1 MAPAAVR
8 RIADLPSPPGWP
20 LFGHVFEVRRARIHR
35 DVEAWARAY
44 GPVFRLKFG
53 RQPMLVVA
61 DHELLAAALRDRP
74 DGWRRVPYTA
84 QIGAEMGLPQGLFS
98 AEGDDWRRQRR
109 MVMAAFAPGHARAYF
124 PQLQQ
129 VLLRLRGRWL
139 RAAAAG
145 EPIVLQADLMR
156 FTVDAISGLAFGKDS
171 NTIEAGDDVIQR
183 HLDQVLPAIFRRVL
197 SLLPTWRWFKT
208 AADRELDASVAVI
221 QSTIAGFVAQARRRL
236 AEEPQRR
243 AQPHNL
249 LEAMIA
255 AADEPGSGV
264 DDRHVAGNVLT
275 MLLAGEDTTAN
286 TLAWMLELLHRHPA
300 ALARLTDEVR
310 RLAPDPEAYGFERME
325 RLEYLDACAAETMRL
340 KPVAPFLA
348 LQALRDTVLGDI
360 AVPQGTQLWCVLRHD
375 SVDAR
380 FFPEPQRFEPARW
393 LGGGA
398 ALAPGA
404 RRAAMPF
411 GSGPRTCPG
420 RYLAL
425 LEMKMVIAML
435 LATFDIESVATAD
448 GGPAEERMAF
458 TMQPVG
464 LRMRL
469 RARAVGA
476 AADAG
481 ATAPAGLAA

>member
-1 MAPAAVR
+1 
-8 RIADLPSPPGWP
+8 
-20 LFGHVFEVRRARIHR
+20 
-35 DVEAWARAY
+35 
-44 GPVFRLKFG
+44 
-53 RQPMLVVA
+53 MLVVS

-109 MVMAAFAPGHARAYF
+109 MVMAAFAPGHVRAYF
-124 PQLQQ
+124 PQLRQ
-129 VLLRLRGRWL
+129 VMLRLRGRWQ
-139 RAAAAG
+139 RSAAAG

-156 FTVDAISGLAFGKDS
+156 FTVDAISGLAFGKDI

-183 HLDQVLPAIFRRVL
+183 HLDKLLPAIFRRVL
-197 SLLPTWRWFKT
+197 SLAPTWRWFKSS
-208 AADRELDASVAVI
+208 ADRELDASVAVI
-221 QSTIAGFVAQARRRL
+221 NSTIAGFVAQARQRL
-236 AEEPQRR
+236 ADEPRRR
-243 AQPHNL
+243 AQPQNL
-249 LEAMIA
+249 LEAMIV
-255 AADEPGSGV
+255 AADEPGSGL

-286 TLAWMLELLHRHPA
+286 TLAWMLDLLSRHPA
-300 ALARLTDEVR
+300 ALARLADEVR
-310 RLAPDPEAYGFERME
+310 TLAPEPATYTFEQME

-348 LQALRDTVLGDI
+348 LQALRDTKLGDV
-360 AVPQGTQLWCVLRHD
+360 AVPQGTQLWCVLRRD
-375 SVDAR
+375 SVDER
-380 FFPEPQRFEPARW
+380 LFPEPQRFEPARW

-398 ALAPGA
+398 GLAAGA

-425 LEMKMVIAML
+425 LEMKMVMAML
-435 LATFDIESVATAD
+435 LASFDIESVDTPD
-448 GGPAEERMAF
+448 GAPAEERMAF

-464 LRMRL
+464 LHMRL
-469 RARAVGA
+469 RPRV
-476 AADAG
+476 AADAAAVG
-481 ATAPAGLAA
+481 TTAARLAV